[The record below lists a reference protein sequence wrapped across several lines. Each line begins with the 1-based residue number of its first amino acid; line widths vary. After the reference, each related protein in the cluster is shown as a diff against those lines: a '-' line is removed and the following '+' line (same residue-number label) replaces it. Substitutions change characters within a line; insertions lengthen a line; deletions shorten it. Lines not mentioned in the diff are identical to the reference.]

1 MVKIAVVLQQ
11 SAFTSA
17 IAREAHDML
26 LALAAVEHQ
35 LTVIYLADAV
45 LQLVPTRVDANFGCK
60 DFTPGQKLFGL
71 YEIEQLLVSADAC
84 RQYQLHPDDFRVPAQ
99 LCSLAELQQ
108 QLSQHQHILRF

>member
-1 MVKIAVVLQQ
+1 MVKIALVLQQ

-35 LTVIYLADAV
+35 LTVIYLGEAV
-45 LQLVPTRVDANFGCK
+45 LQLVPTAVNASLGCK

-71 YEIEQLLVSADAC
+71 YDIDQLLVSRDAC
-84 RQYQLHPDDFRVPAQ
+84 QQYQLSADDFRVPVQ
-99 LCSLAELQQ
+99 LCAMAELQQ
-108 QLSQHQHILRF
+108 QLSQQQHILRF